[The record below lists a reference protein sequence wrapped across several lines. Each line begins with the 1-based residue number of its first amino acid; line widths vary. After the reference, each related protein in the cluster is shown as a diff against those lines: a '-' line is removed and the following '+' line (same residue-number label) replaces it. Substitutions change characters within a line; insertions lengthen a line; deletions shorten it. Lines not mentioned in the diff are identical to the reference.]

1 MKKIILTSLLIFTTL
16 VSSENKEDY
25 TIKIIT
31 PEEMKPLFPFVAQ
44 ARITIF
50 RDYPYLYEG
59 NFDDEVNDL
68 DRYAQNPQSALAV
81 AYHQDVPAGFLCG
94 SDFIHYS
101 PMFENPI
108 ADTFKKEGLDPEKHY
123 YFADVILLP
132 EHRGKHLSPK
142 LFATLESH
150 AQSKGYQST
159 CFVTE
164 YHHNHPL
171 KPKNHRSL
179 VTLWNNLGYNRS
191 DILAYASWPTHQ
203 VDGTV
208 KTQQHPLIFWFK
220 KLEKKSS

>member
-1 MKKIILTSLLIFTTL
+1 MKKILTSLFIFTAL

-25 TIKIIT
+25 IIKILT
-31 PEEMKPLFPFVAQ
+31 QEEIKPLIPFVAQ
-44 ARITIF
+44 ARITVF

-59 NFDDEVNDL
+59 NVDDEMNDL
-68 DRYAQNPQSALAV
+68 DKYAQHSHSALAI
-81 AYHQDVPAGFLCG
+81 AYHQDVPVGFLCG

-108 ADTFKKEGLDPEKHY
+108 IDIFKEEGLEPEKHY
-123 YFADVILLP
+123 YFADIILLA
-132 EHRGKHLSPK
+132 EHRRKGLSPK
-142 LFATLESH
+142 LFATLESY
-150 AQSKGYQST
+150 AQSKGYKST

-179 VTLWNNLGYNRS
+179 VPLWNNLGYNKS
-191 DILAYASWPTHQ
+191 PILAYASWPTHQ
-203 VDGTV
+203 ADGTV